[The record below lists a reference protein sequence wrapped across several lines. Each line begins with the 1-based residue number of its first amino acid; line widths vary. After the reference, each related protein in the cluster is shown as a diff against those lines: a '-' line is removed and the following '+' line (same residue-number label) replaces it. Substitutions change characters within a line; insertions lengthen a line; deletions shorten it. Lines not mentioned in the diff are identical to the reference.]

1 MRTIKLIL
9 IMILNLFI
17 TINLISQT
25 VNWDWAKHAGGN
37 SDDVGYSITTDNGNN
52 IIIVGTF
59 NNNASF
65 GTDILSSISIYGGAF
80 VAKIDSSGNFLW
92 SRRVVGTH
100 FTSVY
105 SVTTDLYNC
114 IYILGGFAETTNIE
128 TTTLVSN
135 GSSDLFIAKLNYNG
149 DLQWVISSGG
159 IGIDGGMSLT
169 CSDSLLFVCGEF
181 RDSVY
186 FDTTLLI
193 SNGNSDIFL
202 ACLDF
207 EGNYQWIKSAGGTLY
222 DVSRSIALDNNTDI
236 IIAGH
241 INTSANF
248 GETDTSIFTYGSAD
262 PFVAKYS
269 PNGDFLWVNSFGGAD
284 GDRGI
289 SVISDFKYPV
299 KTQG

>member
-105 SVTTDLYNC
+105 SVTT
-114 IYILGGFAETTNIE
+114 G
-128 TTTLVSN
+128 
-135 GSSDLFIAKLNYNG
+135 
-149 DLQWVISSGG
+149 
-159 IGIDGGMSLT
+159 
-169 CSDSLLFVCGEF
+169 
-181 RDSVY
+181 
-186 FDTTLLI
+186 
-193 SNGNSDIFL
+193 
-202 ACLDF
+202 
-207 EGNYQWIKSAGGTLY
+207 
-222 DVSRSIALDNNTDI
+222 
-236 IIAGH
+236 
-241 INTSANF
+241 
-248 GETDTSIFTYGSAD
+248 
-262 PFVAKYS
+262 
-269 PNGDFLWVNSFGGAD
+269 
-284 GDRGI
+284 
-289 SVISDFKYPV
+289 
-299 KTQG
+299 